1 MNKAVFI
8 TGAQAGTGY
17 GIAEHFAAKGF
28 DVFVTSRNGAE
39 AEKAANRLNEKYG
52 VFSKG
57 YECNIRNE
65 QQVIDILSANAGV
78 VSVSIDEEGVRV
90 ETTKKMPININ
101 VGHGTQFTFCCKYSK
116 EVDITKCFE
125 TICAIYERYEGY
137 FEANIVPVNGEVMI
151 KLYASASEIPA
162 DEFNEIFDYI

>member
-1 MNKAVFI
+1 M
-8 TGAQAGTGY
+8 
-17 GIAEHFAAKGF
+17 
-28 DVFVTSRNGAE
+28 
-39 AEKAANRLNEKYG
+39 EKNVVK
-52 VFSKG
+52 
-57 YECNIRNE
+57 E

-125 TICAIYERYEGY
+125 TLCAIYERYEGY

-162 DEFNEIFDYI
+162 DEFNEIFDYIVEMYYDCLCFIAHMLNDEQSATINDDGCCDN